1 MKVSEFLTEA
11 RAELDAGWIQGA
23 WQNGNGDVC
32 HEGACD
38 RVAMRHLDQIP
49 IAAAARAAI
58 DAKAME
64 IYGLASGR
72 SVNDTTGRQ
81 KQDMLDLYDKTILG
95 LEERGE

>member
-11 RAELDAGWIQGA
+11 RAELDAGWVQGT
-23 WQNGNGDVC
+23 WQNGGGDVC

-49 IAAAARAAI
+49 VAAAARAAI

-64 IYGLASGR
+64 IYNEASGR
-72 SVNDTTGRQ
+72 IVNDMEGRT
-81 KQDMLDLYDKTILG
+81 KQDMLDLYDKTIIG
-95 LEERGE
+95 LEERGQ